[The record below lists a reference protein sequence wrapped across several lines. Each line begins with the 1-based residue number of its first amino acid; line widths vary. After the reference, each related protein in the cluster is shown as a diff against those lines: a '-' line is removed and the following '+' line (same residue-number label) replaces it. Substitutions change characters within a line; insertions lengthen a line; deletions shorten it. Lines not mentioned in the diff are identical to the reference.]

1 MKNSETSDYNI
12 KTIILST
19 ISILT
24 LVTSLAF
31 SYYFNNLFTKCP
43 PCYNTDLQYDDSA
56 ILIQRI
62 RWKKPVNIYVINS
75 GDRASKTENVL
86 QKIGLDVKITSK
98 PSKSGIEWADI
109 VLIDSDWTRSIG
121 VKYKRFIINVI
132 KLGKPLTCYGPDAGN
147 KFIELIGQDFF
158 LDELTLYVG
167 GEPFSDKTPNLK
179 LPAEVKL
186 FSIVTC
192 RSQGGLL
199 VPDYLII
206 IRDVEDLERDIVELL
221 NWLVD
226 LGIIDGEVEHHSIT
240 EVNGFKYVGSIGW
253 KFFYIRYCNNDV
265 GELQVRSRY
274 YYYGEEVSG
283 VFYSWFLILS
293 EHSTI
298 GYRDLTWC
306 RACPY
311 ASWVLYKAKTEVD
324 GHTDIFPGQI
334 FEDIGPKNAGTCI
347 SSINYVVSTGINA
360 INTKVSASYNPN
372 RISYTSSV
380 NTAAGVVEWTYFSC
394 QHATDITRQ
403 FVSSAIF
410 YLDPMKE
417 YGYEPL
423 VVTHYYYSEIKGYT
437 IPQCGGTAYT
447 YKQISY
453 TAYVKNSGVSQG

>member
-1 MKNSETSDYNI
+1 MEI
-12 KTIILST
+12 K
-19 ISILT
+19 
-24 LVTSLAF
+24 AE
-31 SYYFNNLFTKCP
+31 C
-43 PCYNTDLQYDDSA
+43 
-56 ILIQRI
+56 
-62 RWKKPVNIYVINS
+62 
-75 GDRASKTENVL
+75 
-86 QKIGLDVKITSK
+86 KITSK
-98 PSKSGIEWADI
+98 PSKNGIEWADI

-132 KLGKPLTCYGPDAGN
+132 KLGKPLACYGPNAGN
-147 KFIELIGQDFF
+147 KLIELIGQDFF

-167 GEPFSDKTPNLK
+167 GEPFSNKTPNIE

-186 FSIVTC
+186 FSIVTR
-192 RSQGGLL
+192 RSQSGLL
-199 VPDYLII
+199 VPDYLVIV
-206 IRDVEDLERDIVELL
+206 RDVEDLERDIVELL

-226 LGIIDGEVEHHSIT
+226 LSIIDGEVEHYSIT

-253 KFFYIRYCNNDV
+253 KFFYIKYCNNDV

-283 VFYSWFLILS
+283 IFYRWFLILA

-311 ASWVLYKAKTEVD
+311 ASWFLYKAKTEID

-334 FEDIGPKNAGTCI
+334 FEDMGPKNAGTCI
-347 SSINYVVSTGINA
+347 SSINYVVFTGINA
-360 INTKVSASYNPN
+360 INTKVSASYSPN

-380 NTAAGVVEWTYFSC
+380 NTAAGVVKWIYFSC

-437 IPQCGGTAYT
+437 IPQCEGTAYT
-447 YKQISY
+447 CKQTSY
-453 TAYVKNSGVSQG
+453 TAYVRGLKMG